1 MAQWKVY
8 REEWT
13 VAYTSPG
20 RGEVGKQ
27 QAESYLNDHYPAL
40 DPSKVRLQSSSTA
53 TPDWPWYVMV
63 CVPVLKAHFSN
74 RERAQ
79 QYADE
84 VGGTLVEADSEAEDA
99 LQ

>member
-20 RGEVGKQ
+20 RGEAGKQ
-27 QAESYLNDHYPAL
+27 QAESYLNDHFAGL
-40 DPSKVRLQSSSTA
+40 DPVKVMVQSSSSTS
-53 TPDWPWYVMV
+53 PDWPWYVMA
-63 CVPVLKAHFSN
+63 CVPVLKAQFSN
-74 RERAQ
+74 HERAL
-79 QYADE
+79 QYAE
-84 VGGTLVEADSEAEDA
+84 EINGVVVEADSEAEDA